1 LLFGSGAAIGY
12 IRNIYKP
19 VLDWIQ
25 RKLWISVEVSQPD
38 RMYFIVNQW
47 LSHINATQKS
57 KVLYVTKKYDEDHAD
72 FVPGFGYN
80 VIRHQGKIII
90 LLRTKT
96 DVPGGFDSKRVETLT
111 LSVLFG
117 SRKFVEKLI
126 KETLVLDQTLT
137 KEKNQVFLWEVSY
150 EDCWTEVGTHFR
162 PLDSVILP
170 SGVANKIRTGIQRFK
185 NSSEDYTNKGIP
197 YRHGIL
203 LEGVPGSGK
212 TSLVSGLANDL
223 KMSLYIV
230 NLSDMLDKKLI
241 KAISK
246 VPSNS
251 IILFEDIDVVAPTR
265 AKQPLSV
272 SLSTFI
278 NVLDGFLSG
287 HGNIFCMTTNHS
299 EKLDPAI
306 TRAGRVDTRVYF
318 DYANTDQIRRMFVRF
333 HPEST
338 KKEEDTF
345 VRSYRG
351 KKVTTSQLQERLLQ
365 NAEEI

>member
-1 LLFGSGAAIGY
+1 
-12 IRNIYKP
+12 
-19 VLDWIQ
+19 
-25 RKLWISVEVSQPD
+25 
-38 RMYFIVNQW
+38 
-47 LSHINATQKS
+47 
-57 KVLYVTKKYDEDHAD
+57 
-72 FVPGFGYN
+72 
-80 VIRHQGKIII
+80 
-90 LLRTKT
+90 
-96 DVPGGFDSKRVETLT
+96 
-111 LSVLFG
+111 
-117 SRKFVEKLI
+117 
-126 KETLVLDQTLT
+126 
-137 KEKNQVFLWEVSY
+137 
-150 EDCWTEVGTHFR
+150 
-162 PLDSVILP
+162 
-170 SGVANKIRTGIQRFK
+170 
-185 NSSEDYTNKGIP
+185 
-197 YRHGIL
+197 
-203 LEGVPGSGK
+203 
-212 TSLVSGLANDL
+212 
-223 KMSLYIV
+223 MSLYIV